1 MPPLKF
7 LVINF
12 AMVIILFGQSAI
24 ASALT
29 PTETVKE
36 TIATVINILNDPI
49 YQEPGMAD
57 ARRVALENVV
67 RNAVHYREMA
77 RRSLGMTWMVLSEPD
92 RQRFS
97 ELFVQVLR
105 DAVAAR
111 VNMYTT
117 TNIIVLSEQREGNFA
132 EVRTVFKGDKN
143 DTTVDVRLV
152 NQSDRWLMYDAVID
166 GVRLVDNYR
175 SQFVHVMR
183 DGAYTGLI
191 GRLEA
196 MLLIPKAFERTVTQ

>member
-1 MPPLKF
+1 
-7 LVINF
+7 
-12 AMVIILFGQSAI
+12 
-24 ASALT
+24 
-29 PTETVKE
+29 
-36 TIATVINILNDPI
+36 
-49 YQEPGMAD
+49 
-57 ARRVALENVV
+57 
-67 RNAVHYREMA
+67 MA

>member
-29 PTETVKE
+29 PTETVKQ
-36 TIATVINILNDPI
+36 TIATVMNILNDPI

-152 NQSDRWLMYDAVID
+152 NQSDRWLIYDAVID